1 MAPSDAELKAIF
13 ASFDADGSGRIDLD
27 ELTAALAK
35 GGKKMSRSEVEN
47 IVKLVDKNNDGE
59 VSARWNS
66 LRPPPGGGRHSYLHE
81 PPFDHADRL

>member
-35 GGKKMSRSEVEN
+35 GGKKMSRSEV
-47 IVKLVDKNNDGE
+47 
-59 VSARWNS
+59 
-66 LRPPPGGGRHSYLHE
+66 
-81 PPFDHADRL
+81 

>member
-13 ASFDADGSGRIDLD
+13 TSFDADGSGRIDLD

-66 LRPPPGGGRHSYLHE
+66 LRPPPGGGCHSYLHE

>member
-59 VSARWNS
+59 VSAR
-66 LRPPPGGGRHSYLHE
+66 
-81 PPFDHADRL
+81 